1 MARVNYCRTRG
12 DVLDELVLDIKS
24 RCYAMY
30 GSVWN
35 AGESMTGGAL
45 SRNKLYARVKNP
57 EELTIAELR
66 ELRTALKMD
75 KNKLL
80 EQLGEVI

>member
-1 MARVNYCRTRG
+1 MSGMPRVNYCG
-12 DVLDELVLDIKS
+12 AALDGLVMLIKS
-24 RCYAMY
+24 SAYA
-30 GSVWN
+30 
-35 AGESMTGGAL
+35 AHGGLGPA
-45 SRNKLYARVKNP
+45 SAHIRGMSKTRLYERMKRP

-75 KNKLL
+75 KNRLL

>member
-1 MARVNYCRTRG
+1 MPRVNYCRTRG
-12 DVLDELVLDIKS
+12 DALDELALDIKS
-24 RCYAMY
+24 RCYAVY

-35 AGESMTGGAL
+35 AGESMQVL

-66 ELRTALKMD
+66 ELRTSLKMD